1 MIVTLTENLAATR
14 AASEA
19 RIPPELFAI
28 MERTTA
34 DMRSSG
40 ILDGVI
46 KPGARAP
53 AFSLADQNG
62 QMLALGGLLATGAVL
77 LSVFRGF
84 W

>member
-1 MIVTLTENLAATR
+1 MSVTLTEKLDATR

-19 RIPPELFAI
+19 RLPPELRAI

-34 DMRSSG
+34 DMRTSG

-46 KPGARAP
+46 KRGARAP

-62 QMLALGGLLATGAVL
+62 QMLALGGLLASGAVL

>member
-1 MIVTLTENLAATR
+1 MSLSEKLAATR
-14 AASEA
+14 AASA
-19 RIPPELFAI
+19 GRLPPELRAI
-28 MERTTA
+28 MERATA
-34 DMRSSG
+34 DLRTSG

-46 KPGARAP
+46 KPTAKAP

>member
-1 MIVTLTENLAATR
+1 LDEKLAATR
-14 AASEA
+14 AASA
-19 RIPPELFAI
+19 GRLPPELRAI
-28 MERTTA
+28 MERATA
-34 DMRSSG
+34 DMRTSG

-62 QMLALGGLLATGAVL
+62 QMLALGGLLATGAIL